1 MLNLHNTNQIATLNT
16 SLSKF
21 IFIRLV
27 TNPYFFNQGKNKL
40 KKYQF
45 QHLNNNQYLGIYI
58 EGVEVIVIGQL
69 CVR

>member
-27 TNPYFFNQGKNKL
+27 TNPYFSTKEKIN
-40 KKYQF
+40 
-45 QHLNNNQYLGIYI
+45 
-58 EGVEVIVIGQL
+58 
-69 CVR
+69 

>member
-27 TNPYFFNQGKNKL
+27 TNPYFSTKEKINKKNINFNMETIINTWASTLKEWKL
-40 KKYQF
+40 
-45 QHLNNNQYLGIYI
+45 
-58 EGVEVIVIGQL
+58 
-69 CVR
+69 